1 MPKRKVPRSCEEE
14 LEHLMRK
21 MRKLE
26 KKIHATNPIEELPS
40 PEHVT
45 ECTCAKSE

>member
-1 MPKRKVPRSCEEE
+1 
-14 LEHLMRK
+14 MRK

-45 ECTCAKSE
+45 ETGMYMCKK